1 MEKKPITDKIS
12 VMVIYSRDKEGNIV
26 YDYEEMCQHFAFR
39 LSLLNNEKIEI
50 EVTNKGEPLAHE
62 MADYRMAQNQNGFN
76 RDFWID
82 YYYHFHGLKK
92 K

>member
-12 VMVIYSRDKEGNIV
+12 VMVIYSRDREGNLV

-50 EVTNKGEPLAHE
+50 EVTNTGEPLDE
-62 MADYRMAQNQNGFN
+62 GEE
-76 RDFWID
+76 
-82 YYYHFHGLKK
+82 
-92 K
+92 